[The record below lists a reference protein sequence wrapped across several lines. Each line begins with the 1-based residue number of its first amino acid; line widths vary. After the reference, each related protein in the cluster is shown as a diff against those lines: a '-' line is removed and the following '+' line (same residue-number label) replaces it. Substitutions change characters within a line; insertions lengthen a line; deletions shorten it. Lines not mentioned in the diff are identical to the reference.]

1 MPLLKPQSALTPEER
16 AQKRKI
22 VVRDSIAL
30 FTLLLITA
38 ALFTATVFLFRSF
51 TELRARLAKR
61 WLDRGEAALRGGHP
75 ETAVEY
81 LRSALAYSPGQR
93 GIEIELAEALA
104 GAGRVQEANSY
115 FNTLWETEPGSGII
129 NLQLARLAARQGS
142 QAEALEHYRA
152 SIYGTWEGDGSIR
165 RRDVRLELID
175 YLIGLR
181 RQQQARGE
189 LLIAAG
195 NAPDNP
201 VVKMQIAALMEK
213 AGDPADAAVI
223 YKAILQHGPPNL
235 AALEGAARTSFA
247 LGNYAQARDYLVKS
261 LNHLDDRPGAAA
273 ESAQARQDLHAL
285 LEESVQILLLYPS
298 PALSSRAQ
306 AERVLRDRNL
316 VFQRLQDCKV
326 PLPSPPASQPSPKPV
341 DPGIAAALA
350 NWLQIPSWD
359 KLTVPMLQ
367 RDEDLRRSVI
377 ELVYE
382 TSRAADK
389 PCGAATGDNALLG
402 KIAKNPGA
410 VEAP

>member
-22 VVRDSIAL
+22 VIRDSIAL
-30 FTLLLITA
+30 CTLLLITA

-61 WLDRGEAALRGGHP
+61 WLDRGEAALRGGRP
-75 ETAVEY
+75 ELAVEN

-93 GIEIELAEALA
+93 SIEIELAEALA
-104 GAGRVQEANSY
+104 GAGRVQEATSY
-115 FNTLWETEPGSGII
+115 FNTLWEAEPGSGII

-142 QAEALEHYRA
+142 QPEALEHYRA

-165 RRDVRLELID
+165 RRDVRLELIG
-175 YLIGLR
+175 YLIGVHR
-181 RQQQARGE
+181 EQQARGE
-189 LLIAAG
+189 LIIAAG
-195 NAPDNP
+195 NAPDDP
-201 VVKMQIAALMEK
+201 ALKMQIAALMEK
-213 AGDPADAAVI
+213 ADDPADAAVI
-223 YKAILQHGPPNL
+223 YKAILQHGAPNL
-235 AALEGAARTSFA
+235 TALEGAARSSFA
-247 LGNYAQARDYLVKS
+247 LGNYAQARDYLIKA
-261 LNHLDDRPGAAA
+261 LNHPGGAA
-273 ESAQARQDLHAL
+273 ESAQARQDLHDL
-285 LEESVQILLLYPS
+285 LGESVQILLLYPS

-316 VFQRLQDCKV
+316 VFQRLQECDV
-326 PLPSPPASQPSPKPV
+326 PIPGQPASTSQSPKPV
-341 DPGIAAALA
+341 DPGLAAALA
-350 NWLQIPSWD
+350 NWLRIPSWD

-389 PCGAATGDNALLG
+389 PCGAASGDNALLS
-402 KIAKNPGA
+402 KIARNPGA